1 MTDRLLVYYERE
13 LMTLRRL
20 SRHYAQQHPAVA
32 GQLELSGDGTADPH
46 VERLI
51 ESVALLAGRLHGRID
66 DQYGEVLEGLAA
78 QLFPH
83 FTQPVPSRLIAQLV
97 PAADGRGG
105 CLPRHS
111 MVEARP
117 LTGSKLMEGF
127 TCRFRTA
134 YPLEL
139 SPVAVRTSVVR
150 RAAAYG
156 MPLPGDA
163 NLILRLELQAPPG
176 RSLREFALDGMRLFI
191 DADPQIAGRLYD
203 LLLAADGQVRLAG
216 GPQPQGVPAPGISI
230 QPVGFDGDDMAFATD
245 PRIHAAHGL
254 LFEYFLFPDRFRF
267 IDLKG
272 LPIPAAEESSLD
284 LLIPLREGRG
294 EEWCDRLCRMVEV
307 GTLAPNCVP
316 LVNLFSRRAE
326 PVRLDPARPTYPV
339 APDLRRPW
347 AYQVHAIQDV
357 KRLKQQGAVTEEEI
371 LPLHGDHHARK
382 QAPPVKRRTYW
393 VAAPATGPDMESG
406 IEIQLV
412 EPGRQAESQIG
423 DMLAIGILCSN
434 GDLPSRLSLGS
445 DSDFTGSGG
454 AGIRLRALRRPL
466 PLVPAPITPLGD
478 RQRGW
483 RLTAHLGLNRSSLL
497 EGAGEALR
505 QMLRLYNIH
514 DPTAQPHARGEI
526 DRQINAIRMVES
538 EAVVD
543 LLPFR
548 GRQVACRGTHIR
560 ITLDEQAFP
569 GESASIFAH
578 VLSRFL
584 ALYAGA
590 NSHVRLT
597 IQSSQ
602 REGALLTWPSRPGM
616 MPAL

>member
-51 ESVALLAGRLHGRID
+51 ESLALLAARLHGRID

-83 FTQPVPSRLIAQLV
+83 FTQPVPSRLIAKLV
-97 PAADGRGG
+97 PPADGRGG
-105 CLPRHS
+105 RLPRHS
-111 MVEARP
+111 MIDARP
-117 LTGSKLMEGF
+117 LTGPKLMEGF
-127 TCRFRTA
+127 TCRFRTV
-134 YPLEL
+134 YPLDL
-139 SPVAVRTSVVR
+139 HPVTAHTSVVR
-150 RAAAYG
+150 RAGAYG
-156 MPLPGDA
+156 APLPGDA
-163 NLILRLELQAPPG
+163 NLILRLELRAPPG
-176 RSLREFALDGMRLFI
+176 RSLRELGLDTIRLFI

-203 LLLAADGQVRLAG
+203 LLLAADGKVRLVG
-216 GPQPQGVPAPGISI
+216 TDQPEGKPAPDIAI
-230 QPVGFDGDDMAFATD
+230 RPVGFDPDDMAFATD

-267 IDLKG
+267 IDLTGVPLPAGDENG
-272 LPIPAAEESSLD
+272 LE
-284 LLIPLREGRG
+284 LLIPLLELRG
-294 EEWCDRLCRMVEV
+294 EEWCDRLCRMVEPQALV
-307 GTLAPNCVP
+307 TGCVP
-316 LVNLFSRRAE
+316 LVNLFDRRAE
-326 PVRLDPARPTYPV
+326 PVRLDHARTSYPV

-347 AYQVHAIQDV
+347 AYAVHAIQTV
-357 KRLKQQGAVTEEEI
+357 RRLKNQGAMAEEEI
-371 LPLHGDHHARK
+371 LPLHGDHLAGK
-382 QAPPVKRRTYW
+382 TAPPPPRRVYW
-393 VAAPATGPDMESG
+393 IATPASGPDADGGM
-406 IEIQLV
+406 EIQLV
-412 EPGRQAESQIG
+412 EPDRQPDGLDG
-423 DMLAIGILCSN
+423 DMLAIQLLCSN
-434 GDLPSRLSLGS
+434 GDLPSRLPLGS
-445 DSDFTGSGG
+445 DGDFTGSGQTG
-454 AGIRLRALRRPL
+454 VRLRALRRPL
-466 PLVPAPITPLGD
+466 PAVPAAITPQGD

-497 EGAGEALR
+497 DGQGEALR

-514 DPTAQPHARGEI
+514 DPSGHPHAWGEI
-526 DRQINAIRMVES
+526 DRQINAIRTVES
-538 EAVVD
+538 EPVVD

-548 GRQVACRGTHIR
+548 GRQVACRGTHVR

-602 REGALLTWPSRPGM
+602 REGALLTWSSRPGIV
-616 MPAL
+616 PPL